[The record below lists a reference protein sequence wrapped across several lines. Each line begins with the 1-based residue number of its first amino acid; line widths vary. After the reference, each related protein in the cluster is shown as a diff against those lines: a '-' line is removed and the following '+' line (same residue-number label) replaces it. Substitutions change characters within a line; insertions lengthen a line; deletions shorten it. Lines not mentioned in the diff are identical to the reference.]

1 MNKKERI
8 EAFGDL
14 ILHTNKV
21 PLWIYDS
28 NYQLEYTSYPDDDYM
43 GFDALFQS
51 QVAEILSS
59 EDTVYTTSYA
69 YSFLN
74 LLWILDFEIKNDK
87 LNKIYALGPTF
98 TNENSFNEL
107 KSRMDERG
115 LSVQIKA
122 IVSRQLN
129 RMSIIPHTVV
139 SNYARQL
146 HYLLHGDLIPVNDI
160 QILKNHTENSDSN
173 DIKSSSHYGI
183 WASEQA
189 FLKLF
194 SEGNPSYKEAMNVSS
209 SLSDG
214 VKHNP
219 KDSIRFAKNNLL
231 VLLTLLS
238 RASILGGVSP
248 DLAYDLCD
256 YYADKSEACT
266 TMSEVNTLIQ
276 EIPDVYFSHVLKA
289 KENLGISKFIQN
301 SCEYITGHINEK
313 ISISELAAKAGYSEY
328 YFSRKFKNEMGCSVN
343 EYVTKKKIERAKVL
357 LESTN
362 TSILDISLEL
372 SFNSRSYFS
381 DTFQR
386 IVGMSPG
393 EYRKR
398 NSKV

>member
-1 MNKKERI
+1 
-8 EAFGDL
+8 
-14 ILHTNKV
+14 
-21 PLWIYDS
+21 
-28 NYQLEYTSYPDDDYM
+28 M
-43 GFDALFQS
+43 GFDTLFQS
-51 QVAEILSS
+51 QVAELLSS
-59 EDTVYTTSYA
+59 EDMTYVTTYA

-74 LLWILDFEIKNDK
+74 LLWVLDFELKNDK
-87 LNKIYALGPTF
+87 LDKIYVIGPTF
-98 TNENSFNEL
+98 TSENSFNEL
-107 KSRMDERG
+107 KNRMDERG
-115 LSVQIKA
+115 LSVQVKA

-129 RMSIIPHTVV
+129 RMSIIPHTII
-139 SNYARQL
+139 SNYAQQL
-146 HYLLHGDLIPVNDI
+146 HYLLHGDLFSYADI
-160 QILKNHTENSDSN
+160 NILSNCSQSPDSTSMT
-173 DIKSSSHYGI
+173 SSSHLGI

-194 SEGNPSYKEAMNVSS
+194 SEGNPDYKEAMNVSS

-238 RASILGGVSP
+238 RAAISGGVSP
-248 DLAYDLCD
+248 GLAYDLCD
-256 YYADKSEACT
+256 YYADRSEACT
-266 TMSEVNTLIQ
+266 TMSEVTTLIH
-276 EIPDVYFSHVLKA
+276 EIPEVFFSHVVQA

-301 SCEYITGHINEK
+301 SCEYINSHINEK
-313 ISISELAAKAGYSEY
+313 ISISELASKAGYSEY

-343 EYVTKKKIERAKVL
+343 EYVTREKIERAKVL

>member
-74 LLWILDFEIKNDK
+74 LLWILDFELKNDK

-139 SNYARQL
+139 SNYAQQL

-160 QILKNHTENSDSN
+160 QIINNNTASSDSN

-183 WASEQA
+183 WASE
-189 FLKLF
+189 
-194 SEGNPSYKEAMNVSS
+194 
-209 SLSDG
+209 D
-214 VKHNP
+214 
-219 KDSIRFAKNNLL
+219 R
-231 VLLTLLS
+231 
-238 RASILGGVSP
+238 
-248 DLAYDLCD
+248 
-256 YYADKSEACT
+256 KS
-266 TMSEVNTLIQ
+266 V
-276 EIPDVYFSHVLKA
+276 V
-289 KENLGISKFIQN
+289 
-301 SCEYITGHINEK
+301 
-313 ISISELAAKAGYSEY
+313 
-328 YFSRKFKNEMGCSVN
+328 
-343 EYVTKKKIERAKVL
+343 
-357 LESTN
+357 
-362 TSILDISLEL
+362 
-372 SFNSRSYFS
+372 
-381 DTFQR
+381 
-386 IVGMSPG
+386 
-393 EYRKR
+393 
-398 NSKV
+398 